1 MLYSASYFSC
11 GAASGALVVR
21 AVFDRRRWP
30 LEPAESRHQYR
41 GDLAETALP
50 EMLFTIH
57 RFQVAGVVEAERE
70 GIVKRVHIKEGN
82 VVHATSTDLN
92 DSLGTYLL
100 RAGKLDPEQYA
111 ATMRER
117 EKGERRYGAILIESG
132 LLSPAEVYE
141 AIREQVEGIVWSLF
155 YWQDGRVTF
164 SIGEPGGGGRVAV
177 QLPMRQVVLQGIKR
191 APNARA
197 LVARLGRRDTVFEP
211 DFETEQLIGL
221 ALDADEHRLL
231 RMVDGH
237 RSLYQVCDE
246 GPLSAADNAKLM
258 YAFQVLRLIKK
269 APVQQNEGQPSEP
282 GGEPPVDTG
291 ESGAGEVPARE
302 SGAVKIRFKTPGDRF
317 S

>member
-1 MLYSASYFSC
+1 
-11 GAASGALVVR
+11 
-21 AVFDRRRWP
+21 
-30 LEPAESRHQYR
+30 
-41 GDLAETALP
+41 
-50 EMLFTIH
+50 MLFTIH
-57 RFQVAGVVEAERE
+57 RFQVAGVIEAERE

-92 DSLGTYLL
+92 DSLGTFLL
-100 RAGKLDPEQYA
+100 RDGKLDPEQYA
-111 ATMRER
+111 ETMRER

-132 LLSPAEVYE
+132 LLSPAEVYQ
-141 AIREQVEGIVWSLF
+141 AIREQVESIVWSLF

-164 SIGEPGGGGRVAV
+164 SIGDPGGGGRVAV
-177 QLPMRQVVLQGIKR
+177 QLPMRQVILQGIKR

-197 LVARLGRRDTVFEP
+197 LVARLGRRETVLEP

-231 RMVDGH
+231 RMVDGR
-237 RSLYQVCDE
+237 RSLYQICDQ
-246 GPLSAADNAKLM
+246 GPLSAADNAKLL

-269 APVQQNEGQPSEP
+269 APLQQDALPPNEAQAD
-282 GGEPPVDTG
+282 EPP
-291 ESGAGEVPARE
+291 GAAAPVAAGGAAAEAPERE

>member
-1 MLYSASYFSC
+1 
-11 GAASGALVVR
+11 
-21 AVFDRRRWP
+21 
-30 LEPAESRHQYR
+30 
-41 GDLAETALP
+41 
-50 EMLFTIH
+50 MLFTIH

-269 APVQQNEGQPSEP
+269 APVQQNEGPSEP
-282 GGEPPVDTG
+282 GGEPPVGTL
-291 ESGAGEVPARE
+291 ESGAAEAPARE